1 MKKTLTV
8 NLNGLVFTIDEDAYE
23 KLQHYLQDVNDH
35 FKEEDDAEI
44 ISDIETRIAEIF
56 TERLNKNRN
65 VVTIDDVDFIISTLG
80 NPDQFD
86 EDENYTPNT
95 TTNDNKENKEKRKH
109 RKFYRDIDDQILG
122 GVAAGLALYI
132 GIDVTIVRILFILL
146 TVASFS

>member
-86 EDENYTPNT
+86 EDETTHQTPQLT
-95 TTNDNKENKEKRKH
+95 IIRKIKRRENIEN
-109 RKFYRDIDDQILG
+109 
-122 GVAAGLALYI
+122 
-132 GIDVTIVRILFILL
+132 FI
-146 TVASFS
+146 AI